1 MPNIDDLVSI
11 VTQKSGVPESVTATI
26 IPLLVQFVAQ
36 KLASRGV
43 ISGFLSRLGEE
54 TKADKITSTLASF
67 DTISFDHPL
76 AKEVK
81 EKANLPEVT
90 MAADYFK
97 LVANVIREEAGT
109 NPKRIEW
116 LFSS

>member
-1 MPNIDDLVSI
+1 MPDIDDLVSI

-26 IPLLVQFVAQ
+26 IPLLVQFVTQ

-43 ISGFLSRLGEE
+43 IGGFLSRLGEE
-54 TKADKITSTLASF
+54 TKADKITTTLASL

-76 AKEVK
+76 VEEVK
-81 EKANLPEVT
+81 EKANLPEAT
-90 MAADYFK
+90 MAADCIK
-97 LVANVIREEAGT
+97 LVANIIREEAGT
-109 NPKRIEW
+109 NPKHIEK